1 LTLREGNRQAFID
14 RFSTTKT
21 LSRHKNIKLIEQRTL
36 ILWGEEDQL
45 IPIEKAYQFH
55 EDLLNDTLVIMKDV
69 GHVPMEESQSKS
81 LEAVISF
88 LEN

>member
-1 LTLREGNRQAFID
+1 LTLRKGNRQALID

-21 LSRHKNIKLIEQRTL
+21 LNRHKNIKLIQQRTL
-36 ILWGEEDQL
+36 ILWGEKDQL
-45 IPIEKAYQFH
+45 IPAEKAYQFQ
-55 EDLLNDTLVIMKDV
+55 EDLPNDTLVIMKDV
-69 GHVPMEESQSKS
+69 GHVPMEERPNKT